1 MYYFPTN
8 MHCIS
13 DSENVQMKNDSLCAL
28 AMASTTLTQL
38 KVDKT
43 FITHEEVEAIEDVL
57 ARNVNLSSS
66 HVDIA
71 SMTAEIKIL
80 TKKFQMA
87 DRLLGQLTNEKQTIA
102 QLHSK
107 REKLTQFLTKT
118 REDSVNQYLRAVNS
132 VAQAKRRAA
141 AREQEIKQLE
151 KVKIRTSQL
160 HSSVYCRD

>member
-1 MYYFPTN
+1 
-8 MHCIS
+8 
-13 DSENVQMKNDSLCAL
+13 
-28 AMASTTLTQL
+28 MASTTLTQL

-57 ARNVNLSSS
+57 ARNVNLS

>member
-1 MYYFPTN
+1 

-13 DSENVQMKNDSLCAL
+13 DLENVQMKNVSLCAL

-43 FITHEEVEAIEDVL
+43 FITHEEFEAIEDVL
-57 ARNVNLSSS
+57 ARNVNLSS

-141 AREQEIKQLE
+141 ACEQEIKQLE

-160 HSSVYCRD
+160 HSLVYCRDLL

>member
-1 MYYFPTN
+1 

-13 DSENVQMKNDSLCAL
+13 DLDNVQMKNVSLCAL
-28 AMASTTLTQL
+28 AMASTALTQL

-43 FITHEEVEAIEDVL
+43 FITHQEVEAIEDVL
-57 ARNVNLSSS
+57 ARNVNLS